1 MKWNCI
7 ILLVLGFVVS
17 LEAQYE
23 NRGWELG
30 GRAGVSYYFG
40 DHNTDFDL
48 TKPGAILGVGARYN
62 INNRLALSFMFNG
75 SRIYY
80 RDEFSDNLFQQARNL
95 SFRTDM
101 LEWAAR
107 FEFNFLEYIHGDLDY
122 GVTPYLHGG
131 LGVFYYRPTAEYEG
145 ERYNLRSLGTEGQVP
160 GEEYFFLATSFIY
173 GAGLKIDFNY
183 RWSMQI
189 DLSARLLGTDFLDD
203 VSGTFP
209 GEREIRD
216 LRTVDVDVAVALS
229 DRSIPSDQFPQIG
242 EPGRQRGNGRN
253 NDSFAHLT
261 VGMYYYFG
269 HVTCPRI
276 SPLY

>member
-1 MKWNCI
+1 
-7 ILLVLGFVVS
+7 
-17 LEAQYE
+17 
-23 NRGWELG
+23 
-30 GRAGVSYYFG
+30 
-40 DHNTDFDL
+40 
-48 TKPGAILGVGARYN
+48 
-62 INNRLALSFMFNG
+62 
-75 SRIYY
+75 
-80 RDEFSDNLFQQARNL
+80 
-95 SFRTDM
+95 
-101 LEWAAR
+101 
-107 FEFNFLEYIHGDLDY
+107 
-122 GVTPYLHGG
+122 
-131 LGVFYYRPTAEYEG
+131 
-145 ERYNLRSLGTEGQVP
+145 
-160 GEEYFFLATSFIY
+160 
-173 GAGLKIDFNY
+173 
-183 RWSMQI
+183 MQI